1 MRKTKRRIRK
11 HNYLGKAII
20 KNYSIKKGR
29 LGRGQRSRSR
39 NRSKISS
46 NFLSRS
52 ALERVDAEY
61 KKIAAEAKAKQE
73 AEWDAERKQ
82 GILGAMQGIHNARK
96 HALNST

>member
-1 MRKTKRRIRK
+1 
-11 HNYLGKAII
+11 
-20 KNYSIKKGR
+20 
-29 LGRGQRSRSR
+29 
-39 NRSKISS
+39 
-46 NFLSRS
+46 
-52 ALERVDAEY
+52 VDAEY